1 MNRLA
6 SESSLYLRQHASN
19 PVNWV
24 PWSAAAWA
32 QARAESR
39 PVIVSIGYSACHWCH
54 VMERESFEDTDIA
67 GFMNR
72 RFICIKV
79 DREERPDVDRVYME
93 AIAQLT
99 GMSGWPLN
107 AICLP
112 DGRPFAGGTYF
123 PPRRWLA
130 LLLSVVKS
138 HQVGFEWE
146 GMWDEDA
153 GSASSECEGVRDQV
167 KAPPSPPQPSTLNPV
182 PSTLNPQ
189 SQTAIAAAMEVWD
202 TVHGGI
208 VGAPKFPMPPHWRLV
223 VQEARCTAD
232 PNLRSALL
240 DQVRRTLDGML
251 RGGLHDRVGGGFC
264 RYAVDEAWRF
274 PHFEKMLVDQACVL
288 DLIARAAAAEEP
300 ESDLWEEWQRAAAG
314 TVRCVLE
321 TFSDPAGGFKLSI
334 DADTPAGEGAFYTW
348 TVEELRAALPDRGTW
363 AAVMDCCGVG
373 REGAMEDGR
382 SVLLEVRGVS
392 ADERHWL
399 DAAYTQLRVW
409 REAHREAP
417 VVDPKVVSGATA
429 LMASALVTAG
439 GVFRE
444 PEWVARAEEAMW
456 FVLREMRGAGKLKHV
471 RGVDGAAF
479 LDDVAYAAAACLD
492 LYGATFREE
501 WREAAVELT
510 EEGRAGFIDR
520 AGRRVRYASAA
531 TEAPA
536 FAEAPVQSD
545 GTVPSAAAVLVEVGA
560 ALGYPWASEVL
571 RWQGPVD
578 PGEVLVEGRWTEVR
592 RWAAAGL
599 TCRVDAG
606 EGAAALRAGM
616 RAAAL
621 PGLRLEPGEVPEG
634 TAIVCGAGS
643 CDAPASRIEDVV
655 EAWRRRAIL
664 RA

>member
-6 SESSLYLRQHASN
+6 SETSLYLRQHASN

-24 PWSAAAWA
+24 PWSEAVWT

-72 RFICIKV
+72 HFICIKV

-93 AIAQLT
+93 AMAQLT

-138 HQVGFEWE
+138 HQVGFECE
-146 GMWDEDA
+146 GMRDEN
-153 GSASSECEGVRDQV
+153 SVPLSQ
-167 KAPPSPPQPSTLNPV
+167 PQPSTLTPQ
-182 PSTLNPQ
+182 PSPLNPQ
-189 SQTAIAAAMEVWD
+189 SQPQTSIAAAMEVWD
-202 TVHGGI
+202 TAHGGI

-232 PNLRSALL
+232 PTLRSALL
-240 DQVRRTLDGML
+240 DQVHRTLDGML

-288 DLIARAAAAEEP
+288 DLIARTAAAEGP
-300 ESDLWEEWQRAAAG
+300 ESDRWEEYRRAAAG
-314 TVRCVLE
+314 TVCCVLE

-348 TVEELRAALPDRGTW
+348 TAEELRAALPDRGAW

-392 ADERHWL
+392 AEERHWL
-399 DAAYTQLRVW
+399 EAAYARLRVW

-444 PEWVARAEEAMW
+444 PAWVARAEEAMQ
-456 FVLREMRGAGKLKHV
+456 FVLREMRGTGRLKHV
-471 RGVDGAAF
+471 WRGEGAAF

-492 LYGATFREE
+492 LYQATFREL
-501 WREAAVELT
+501 WREEAEALA
-510 EEGRAGFIDR
+510 EEGHAAFIDR

-560 ALGYPWASEVL
+560 ALGCPWASEVL

-592 RWAAAGL
+592 RRVAGGL

-606 EGAAALRAGM
+606 EAAAALRAAI

-643 CDAPASRIEDVV
+643 CAAPASRIEDVV
-655 EAWRRRAIL
+655 AAWRRRAIL